1 MRYSR
6 QPDSPRPPDKETI
19 TLTERH
25 RRRGIGAFLRIVTQ
39 ARQGRPPSRASNA
52 ARPTVTVRPS
62 RHGAARR
69 VHGRDQ
75 VAFRDQVCLDEGLDV
90 AHARTTALRAG
101 KVKEK
106 PRLQSE

>member
-1 MRYSR
+1 M
-6 QPDSPRPPDKETI
+6 
-19 TLTERH
+19 ERH
-25 RRRGIGAFLRIVTQ
+25 RGAGIGAFLRIVSQ
-39 ARQGRPPSRASNA
+39 ARFRRPPSRTSNS